1 MRRYNPKEI
10 EPKWQKAWLEQGTY
24 TADLTSDKPKY
35 LGFGMFNYP
44 SGAGIHVGH
53 VRNYTIP
60 DVITRYKR
68 QQGYEAYQPVGW
80 DSFGLPA
87 ENYAIKTGV
96 PPQQSTKAAIEA
108 YREQYQAMGWAVDW
122 SKEINTT
129 DPGYYRWTQWIFTKL
144 FEQGLAY
151 QKESPQWWCDQ
162 CKTVLADEQVIAG
175 KCWRHDGADDP
186 VVSKKNLRQ
195 WFFKITEYADEI
207 LKATDDLDWTE
218 SVKASQKSWIG
229 RSEGAQIRFSVEDS
243 GETIDA
249 FTTRPDTL
257 FGATFMVLAPE
268 HPLVEEITTPTQE
281 AKVSEY
287 SAAAVAKS
295 DVERQE
301 NREKTGVFTG
311 AYAINP
317 INNEKMPIWIAD
329 YVLMGYGTGAIMA
342 VPAHDQRDND
352 FAEKY
357 ELPIRTV
364 IEPTYGE
371 PQGDE
376 RTKKAI
382 FAVVRDPKKKK
393 VVVLDWGPRQARH
406 GGTMMIGGGVE
417 EGESYEAAAIREI
430 TEETGYKNLKLVKAT
445 DFLGHSYFYSNTK
458 NQNMQVA
465 GQGLLFDLVDDEQVA
480 TNLDKGERGKFRV
493 LWKPIDK
500 VASLL
505 DDGVHEAMYRSLVLD
520 EPYTGEGLLVNSSRY
535 DGLTSS
541 EAKQKIV
548 ADLALE
554 STAQQKVT
562 YKVRDWL
569 ISRQRYWG
577 APIPIIHCEKC
588 GAVAV
593 PEDQLPVELPG
604 ISEYRPTG
612 GNASVLAG
620 VHEWVNT
627 ACPKCE
633 GPAKRETDT
642 MDGYVC
648 SSWYFL
654 RYISPHNDV
663 QAWDS
668 DLAEAWLPVDFYN
681 GGDHATAHLLYA
693 RFFMRFFYKL
703 GLVSTP
709 EPFKRMVYNGK
720 VKASDGSMFSK
731 SKGNGV
737 DPREVIESGYGAD
750 ALRLYEMFAAPVELD
765 VLWDPQGIPGAHRF
779 LSRVWTIVHDFLKA
793 ESGEVNP
800 EAQEKIQ
807 FTTHKTIKKVTDDI
821 EQQKFNTAIAAMM
834 AAVNDYYK
842 LHQKYGLTQAEP
854 WRFTLSSLLQLLAP
868 FAPHISEELWQSLG
882 QSGSVHQ
889 AQWPRHQDELI
900 AQDSMTIAVQV
911 NGKLRATITVPT
923 AADKDAIIEQATT
936 NERMS
941 EHLAAGKVVKTI
953 YVPQKLVNFV
963 VR

>member
-24 TADLTSDKPKY
+24 TADVTSDKPKY

-96 PPQQSTKAAIEA
+96 PPQESTTAAIEA

-144 FEQGLAY
+144 FEHGLAY

-175 KCWRHDGADDP
+175 KCWRHDNADDP
-186 VVSKKNLRQ
+186 LVGKKNLRQ

-207 LKATDDLDWTE
+207 LQATDDLDWTE

-243 GETIDA
+243 DETIDV

-268 HPLVEEITTPTQE
+268 HPLVDKITVKSQKTDVAEYITT
-281 AKVSEY
+281 
-287 SAAAVAKS
+287 AATKS

-301 NREKTGVFTG
+301 NRDKTGVFTG
-311 AYAINP
+311 TYATNP
-317 INNEKMPIWIAD
+317 INNQKMPIWIAD

-342 VPAHDQRDND
+342 VPAHDERD
-352 FAEKY
+352 FAFAQQKNLEVIPVIQPPEGAPQYK
-357 ELPIRTV
+357 ELV
-364 IEPTYGE
+364 E
-371 PQGDE
+371 GDE
-376 RTKKAI
+376 
-382 FAVVRDPKKKK
+382 AVVETN
-393 VVVLDWGPRQARH
+393 G
-406 GGTMMIGGGVE
+406 
-417 EGESYEAAAIREI
+417 AAA
-430 TEETGYKNLKLVKAT
+430 
-445 DFLGHSYFYSNTK
+445 YS
-458 NQNMQVA
+458 
-465 GQGLLFDLVDDEQVA
+465 GPG
-480 TNLDKGERGKFRV
+480 
-493 LWKPIDK
+493 
-500 VASLL
+500 S
-505 DDGVHEAMYRSLVLD
+505 
-520 EPYTGEGLLVNSSRY
+520 LVNSGSY
-535 DGLTSS
+535 TGLDSG
-541 EAKQKIV
+541 EAAERIV
-548 ADLALE
+548 IDLAKDNKAE
-554 STAQQKVT
+554 KRVT
-562 YKVRDWL
+562 YKMRDWL

-588 GAVAV
+588 GSVAV
-593 PEDQLPVELPG
+593 PEDQLPVELPE
-604 ISEYRPTG
+604 ISDYRPTG

-620 VHEWVNT
+620 VDEWVNT
-627 ACPKCE
+627 PCPNCDS
-633 GPAKRETDT
+633 PAKRETDT

-654 RYISPHNDV
+654 RYISPHDDT
-663 QAWDS
+663 QPWDG
-668 DLAEAWLPVDFYN
+668 DHVKKWLPVDFYN

-703 GLVSTP
+703 GLVGTP
-709 EPFKRMVYNGK
+709 EPFTRMVYNGK

-737 DPREVIESGYGAD
+737 DPLEVIESGYGAD
-750 ALRLYEMFAAPVELD
+750 ALRLYEMFAAPVEMD

-779 LSRVWTIVHDFLKA
+779 LSRVWTITHDFLQA
-793 ESGEVNP
+793 DSGEVSP

-807 FTTHKTIKKVTDDI
+807 FTMHKTIKKVTDDI

-842 LHQKYGLTQAEP
+842 IHQKYGIVQAES
-854 WRFTLSSLLQLLAP
+854 WRNALNSLLQLLAP
-868 FAPHISEELWQSLG
+868 FAPHITEELWQSLG
-882 QSGSVHQ
+882 RTDSIHQ
-889 AQWPRHQDELI
+889 AQWPRHQEELI
-900 AQDSMTIAVQV
+900 AQDSVTIAVQV
-911 NGKLRATITVPT
+911 NGKLRATVSVSSE
-923 AADKDAIIEQATT
+923 ADEETSVEQAKAH
-936 NERMS
+936 ERVA
-941 EHLAAGKVVKTI
+941 EHLATGKIVKTI

-963 VR
+963 VRET